1 MVTEADRTLI
11 RRWWEAMNHGN
22 ALVLI
27 DQFYAADYELH
38 DPNVPEPVHG
48 REGVRAFLTEVG
60 AAFPDAQFSLDDL
73 ISDGDRVVQRVT
85 FRGTHQG
92 PFLGIAATGKAVSMW
107 VIVISRIADGQIAE
121 EWQLGDVLG
130 LLQQLGAAPPSAPSG

>member
-130 LLQQLGAAPPSAPSG
+130 LLQQLGASPTSAHAG